1 MSLFCL
7 FVVLCSVMTLTNI
20 IANINSIPMLNSSNF
35 KSCQE
40 NLLMDLALMNFD
52 IALRAYSPPPLM
64 DESTSDDKK
73 EIEMRNRSNHMCI
86 MIMKKAN
93 PKAFRGSMF
102 RRKLRLKNSLWTL
115 KRDLSRMKR

>member
-1 MSLFCL
+1 
-7 FVVLCSVMTLTNI
+7 
-20 IANINSIPMLNSSNF
+20 
-35 KSCQE
+35 
-40 NLLMDLALMNFD
+40 MDLALMNFD

-73 EIEMRNRSNHMCI
+73 EIEMWKRSNHMCI